1 MILKES
7 GITIRQAMEMECMD
21 KCKIIA
27 GHSGIDNIITRV
39 NIMADPDILHW
50 VSEGELLL
58 TTAYSFRKDDIEL
71 QKKLITESSKK
82 KLAGMGIKI
91 YPYIDGLSRE
101 VIDLADH
108 LGFPIIDLYYATAF
122 TDIMTPIFKEIFNK
136 QAALLQK
143 VENVHNDLMGVVLK
157 GGSVKEIIKT
167 LKQTIK
173 NPILVRDHYFDEY
186 IYHMDRQDG
195 CDYGKLIERS
205 NIFFESNPEN
215 KKIDA
220 KTEKWDQVEDRA
232 MRKVIIPIIV
242 KGNVQGHILV
252 WEAYREISNFDK
264 VALESASPIIALEFL
279 KKSSVYEV
287 EHRYKVEFFESLI
300 SNDEK
305 RKTAAVSR
313 ANIYKL
319 DSNGYYTVIQICLL
333 KIWGQEKRKKQE
345 TADDLKARLILNLE
359 KALIHEQWHGMIIGR
374 EDKISILTLWHGE
387 KDAQQ
392 KIRQYGNKICRL
404 AKELFPE
411 NNFVMGIGRPY
422 KGLEQV
428 YKSVRDAERAIEAG
442 MLLGK
447 EQIVYFEDLGVYKIL
462 CQESL
467 REELCSFYQQT
478 LLPLVEYDQN
488 KNTELVK
495 TLQIYFETNGNLKK
509 MSELLFTHYNTILY
523 RIQRIKQ
530 ITGRDIDNA
539 EDRFNLE
546 TALKIMKI
554 LRCSSQAPF

>member
-27 GHSGIDNIITRV
+27 GHSGMDNIITRV

-82 KLAGMGIKI
+82 KLAGIGIKI

-108 LGFPIIDLYYATAF
+108 LGFPIIDLHYATAF
-122 TDIMTPIFKEIFNK
+122 TDIMTPILKEIFNK

-143 VENVHNDLMGVVLK
+143 VENVHNDLMSVVLK

-186 IYHMDRQDG
+186 IYYMDRQDG
-195 CDYGKLIERS
+195 CDYGKLMETS
-205 NIFFESNPEN
+205 NVFFESNPEN
-215 KKIDA
+215 KKIDV
-220 KTEKWDQVEDRA
+220 KTEKWDQVEDQA
-232 MRKVIIPIIV
+232 MRKVMIPIVV

-252 WEAYREISNFDK
+252 WEAHREISNFDK

-305 RKTAAVSR
+305 RKRAAVSR

-319 DSNGYYTVIQICLL
+319 DSNGYYTVIQICPL
-333 KIWGQEKRKKQE
+333 KTWEQEKRKKQE
-345 TADDLKARLILNLE
+345 MADDLKARLMLNLE
-359 KALIHEQWHGMIIGR
+359 KALLHDQWHGLIIGK
-374 EDKISILTLWHGE
+374 EDKISVLALWHSE
-387 KDAQQ
+387 KEAQQ
-392 KIRQYGNKICRL
+392 KIRRYGNKICRL
-404 AKELFPE
+404 AKEIFPE
-411 NNFVMGIGRPY
+411 NNFVMGVGRPY

-428 YKSVRDAERAIEAG
+428 CKSVRDADRAIEAG

-467 REELCSFYQQT
+467 KEELCSFYQQT
-478 LLPLVEYDQN
+478 LLPLVEYDRN

-554 LRCSSQAPF
+554 LRCS